1 MTDLNKQQLQFL
13 KKLTHP
19 LKPVVRTGQHGL
31 TNAVLV
37 ELDKAL
43 IHHEL
48 IKIKIGAADRD
59 ERDAILARMLEKSG
73 SALVQQVGGTAVL
86 FRRNKKKPMI
96 ELPR

>member
-48 IKIKIGAADRD
+48 IKIKIGTADRD
-59 ERDAILARMLEKSG
+59 ERDTILAKMLEKTGAS
-73 SALVQQVGGTAVL
+73 LVQQVGGTAVL
-86 FRRNKKKPMI
+86 FRRNKKKPVI

>member
-19 LKPVVRTGQHGL
+19 LKPVVRIGQHGL

-48 IKIKIGAADRD
+48 IKIKIGTAEKADRD
-59 ERDAILARMLEKSG
+59 AVLAKMIEKSG
-73 SALVQQVGGTAVL
+73 ASLVQQIGGTAVL
-86 FRRNKKKPMI
+86 FRRNKKKPVI